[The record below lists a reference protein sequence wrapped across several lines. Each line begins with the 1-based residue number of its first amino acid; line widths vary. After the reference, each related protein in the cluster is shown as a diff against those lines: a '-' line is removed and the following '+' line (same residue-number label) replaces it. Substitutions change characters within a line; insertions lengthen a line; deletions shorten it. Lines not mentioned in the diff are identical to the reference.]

1 MSGQV
6 AEDVLGRPA
15 DLDCVLSLVGAPP
28 LITTQT
34 DGYRNGNTQA
44 ADRRTPHCAARTDMH
59 RHRPTDARSRR
70 GCPSTPA
77 DSRWRPRRCRS
88 AVSFAWRTTGDGSL
102 AMVLLDGT
110 YAAAA
115 TAAERAPFAAGAE
128 VLIALDDGRDRVPQT
143 LGILSV
149 SLLILGDVSNGACV
163 AGRGDRRDR
172 GRPAG
177 APARVRLGTRA
188 LRRAA
193 ARLADRHRL
202 CALDARGAG
211 AAQSPTG
218 GCRSDRTCATAG
230 WTPRSLPLA
239 GRGHRASTLHYSV
252 GLAMGEAWYPRA
264 AADDR
269 GPRAAAGPVAA
280 RRASVTIVVCQAGR
294 GGDNQRHARR

>member
-1 MSGQV
+1 MVTGTGTRKRLT
-6 AEDVLGRPA
+6 AEHRTAPRERICTATAQRTLDRGADV
-15 DLDCVLSLVGAPP
+15 
-28 LITTQT
+28 
-34 DGYRNGNTQA
+34 
-44 ADRRTPHCAARTDMH
+44 
-59 RHRPTDARSRR
+59 HRPQ
-70 GCPSTPA
+70 P

-115 TAAERAPFAAGAE
+115 TAAERAPFTAGAE

-230 WTPRSLPLA
+230 WTPRSLPA
-239 GRGHRASTLHYSV
+239 GRPGAP
-252 GLAMGEAWYPRA
+252 GLNLALLCWAC
-264 AADDR
+264 D
-269 GPRAAAGPVAA
+269 
-280 RRASVTIVVCQAGR
+280 GR
-294 GGDNQRHARR
+294 GVVSPGGRR